1 MSTTHSHLTPQPA
14 HTGNGPTTKQ
24 LVWVIVGALL
34 LVGLFASGSSKSSGG
49 TSSYTA
55 TTRSAWCQTHADDQ
69 WSGQMDDTT
78 RRYFAEC
85 TGS

>member
-1 MSTTHSHLTPQPA
+1 MSTAQFVALILCGLLGLGFLAAVAFAPKYPSE
-14 HTGNGPTTKQ
+14 PTRT
-24 LVWVIVGALL
+24 V
-34 LVGLFASGSSKSSGG
+34 
-49 TSSYTA
+49 

-85 TGS
+85 VR